1 MIVGKCFYFSVF
13 VMSVA
18 FSMCLIAV
26 APEWIDD
33 TNRLFR
39 NFVTHELLNVLGI
52 IVAITLAS
60 ASTLYWQLNDLED
73 AVQERFMQK
82 TRLKLIRSVYLPI
95 CTLIVAILL
104 TIIKPISGVSSEAQA
119 SFNAVAVI
127 LLVVN
132 FLTLVYVSRLAFKV
146 ASKLD

>member
-1 MIVGKCFYFSVF
+1 
-13 VMSVA
+13 MSVA